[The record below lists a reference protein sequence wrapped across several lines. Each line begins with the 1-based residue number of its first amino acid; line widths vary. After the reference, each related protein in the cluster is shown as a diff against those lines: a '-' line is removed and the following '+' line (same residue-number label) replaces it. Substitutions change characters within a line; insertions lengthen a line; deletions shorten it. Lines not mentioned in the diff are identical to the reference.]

1 MKRQG
6 IELTARPWHL
16 ESQSS
21 LRPCNVTILASRMVR
36 VDRDSGLPG
45 LNTKAT
51 RLFVVPSPGPRLVLQ
66 GWNAATRCGW
76 KKTDTRSV
84 HEENKLLSQ
93 ASRRGPHVCR
103 ARADIHTIISGAPPE
118 GCPPL
123 SPRARGFAFT
133 ALSLKNMLLAR
144 KPVVKREAL
153 SLIFNLPGLNDRKR
167 MSLGAP
173 TQPHWTFHVSKSEE
187 SSARAPKPFLHDSR
201 RFHLLF

>member
-1 MKRQG
+1 MSQQQPCIHQTDKFSPKRWEKDGAQG
-6 IELTARPWHL
+6 PRHPGTLVARYGVCVLSGSKPKGNQALW
-16 ESQSS
+16 
-21 LRPCNVTILASRMVR
+21 
-36 VDRDSGLPG
+36 GLP
-45 LNTKAT
+45 
-51 RLFVVPSPGPRLVLQ
+51 
-66 GWNAATRCGW
+66 
-76 KKTDTRSV
+76 D
-84 HEENKLLSQ
+84 
-93 ASRRGPHVCR
+93 
-103 ARADIHTIISGAPPE
+103 HTIIWGAPPE

-153 SLIFNLPGLNDRKR
+153 SLIFNLPGLNDRNR